1 MNIFLGKLLQAIA
14 FVPSVVQGIE
24 GLFGG
29 HSGQQKKESA
39 ISFVAAALQM
49 TEAIAAR
56 DIVSED
62 DFKAG
67 LSKVIDGTVQCLN
80 ASSWSKA
87 K

>member
-1 MNIFLGKLLQAIA
+1 
-14 FVPSVVQGIE
+14 
-24 GLFGG
+24 
-29 HSGQQKKESA
+29 
-39 ISFVAAALQM
+39 M

>member
-24 GLFGG
+24 GLFGIR
-29 HSGQQKKESA
+29 SGQEKKESA
-39 ISFVAAALQM
+39 ISFISAALQM
-49 TEAIAAR
+49 TEAISAR
-56 DIVSED
+56 EIVNEN
-62 DFKAG
+62 DFKSG

-80 ASSWSKA
+80 ASSWAKA

>member
-24 GLFGG
+24 GLFGSR
-29 HSGQQKKESA
+29 SGQEKRESA
-39 ISFVAAALQM
+39 ISFISAALQM
-49 TEAIAAR
+49 TEAISAR
-56 DIVSED
+56 EIVNED
-62 DFKAG
+62 DFKTG

-80 ASSWSKA
+80 ASSWAKA